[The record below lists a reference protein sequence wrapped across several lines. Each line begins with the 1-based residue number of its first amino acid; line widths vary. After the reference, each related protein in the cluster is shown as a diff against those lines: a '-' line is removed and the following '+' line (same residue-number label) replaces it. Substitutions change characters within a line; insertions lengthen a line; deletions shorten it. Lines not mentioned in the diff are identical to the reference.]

1 MREVMKNVLTF
12 LKLSKNK
19 KILRKA
25 GWVDDNGNLTDD
37 GMEVLGNVLL
47 ETYEDQL
54 VDLAKDF
61 IKENKNESSEEN

>member
-1 MREVMKNVLTF
+1 MKNVLTF

-19 KILRKA
+19 KVLRKA

-47 ETYEDQL
+47 EAHEEQL
-54 VDLAKDF
+54 VELAKDF
-61 IKENKNESSEEN
+61 IKENKCESSKEN

>member
-1 MREVMKNVLTF
+1 MRNVLTF

-37 GMEVLGNVLL
+37 GMEVLANVLL
-47 ETYEDQL
+47 ETHEAKL

-61 IKENKNESSEEN
+61 IKENKNESPTEN